1 MSTPEQTSSSTVRR
15 TLARAA
21 FIEGIALFTGA
32 PSAITINPSGPTD
45 PDGIWF
51 VCAGKDGSGG
61 VPIPASF
68 SHIVP
73 ESRRTV
79 LAQHP
84 LDPSSPSVQT
94 VEHVLSALT
103 GLGITDVQIEVRG
116 PEIPLGDGSA
126 KPFVDA
132 ILAAGTR
139 TLPVRGDRRDGLAPL
154 VVKRRVELIDPR
166 DASVRIVAEPLGLGD
181 APGLH
186 VRYNLDYAAAR
197 TGIDLQQTYSFAVE
211 EGGRSAHEYAGEVAP
226 ARTFCTFAEAEAMRK
241 MGLFLHLTARDMLVL
256 GPGGVPIENTLR
268 AENEPARHKV
278 LDMIGDLALAGA
290 GARPIIGRIEGT
302 KTGHSH
308 NHQMARAIWE
318 LFSQG

>member
-1 MSTPEQTSSSTVRR
+1 MVRR

-21 FIEGIALFTGA
+21 HIEGVTLFTGA
-32 PSAITINPSGPTD
+32 QSAITMNPSTASD
-45 PDGIWF
+45 PEGISF
-51 VCAGKDGSGG
+51 VCAGNGGSGG

-84 LDPSSPSVQT
+84 LDPASPSVQT

-103 GLGITDVQIEVRG
+103 GLGITDVRIEVRG
-116 PEIPLGDGSA
+116 PGIPLGDGSA

-132 ILAAGTR
+132 ILAAGTSE
-139 TLPVRGDRRDGLAPL
+139 LPARGDRRGGILPL
-154 VVKRRVELIDPR
+154 VVTRRLELVDPR
-166 DASVRIVAEPLGLGD
+166 DASVRIVAEPLGPGE

-186 VRYNLDYAAAR
+186 VRYNLEYAAAR
-197 TGIDLQQTYSFAVE
+197 TGIDLRQTYGFAAD
-211 EGGRSAHEYAGEVAP
+211 GTGRSAREYAEEVAP

-268 AENEPARHKV
+268 FENEPARHKV
-278 LDMIGDLALAGA
+278 LDMIGDLTLAGA

-318 LFSQG
+318 TFGRE